1 MEEEKFRDN
10 GPSENTTELLVK
22 PSRAD
27 DLLMAVALIAET
39 TLNVEY
45 FSCRYKVKVR

>member
-1 MEEEKFRDN
+1 MQEEKFRDN
-10 GPSENTTELLVK
+10 GPSEKTTELLVK

-45 FSCRYKVKVR
+45 FSCRYKVKER